1 MKHLLLG
8 MTAFGMLA
16 QAAWSAEMRVWM
28 SRQGG
33 TLEAEF
39 VSIDAENVTLST
51 KESKQMKLK
60 FNDLSLADRQH
71 LVEVAGAPESIIT
84 SGKPGLV
91 EKDVRIDSKTFKR
104 LDDKLTFGIGS
115 SVAFELLESQHFLI
129 GVAGNVR
136 PQAIAETAERL
147 WHGMAFHHMNFRRD
161 WGDKRQLVLLVE
173 DRGTYKDLGK
183 WHVDFLAAQKMA
195 DAAQRIAATWD
206 RVGSTSIHLPDDM
219 REKRKLNDVALVF
232 NVKSADMY
240 RKDLSPFSTH
250 GLADCLIT
258 KQMGG
263 VSSYGAEGYFAVT
276 TGHAFYKEISLA
288 GKSETNLLSVEGSQN
303 DEISSK
309 RGFEDG
315 TSWARSL
322 RPLVKR
328 GKVKAELGAMLK
340 WKPEELTPERLVLIY
355 SFAYFMQSDSKRL
368 SEFAKMVRRVES
380 SKQIPSPE
388 EIAKIFGFA
397 TVAEFDADWMK
408 FITEGDFK

>member
-1 MKHLLLG
+1 

-39 VSIDAENVTLST
+39 VSINGEVVTLST
-51 KESKQMKLK
+51 KDSKQMKLK
-60 FNDLSLADRQH
+60 VNDLSLADRQH

-91 EKDVRIDSKTFKR
+91 EKDVRLDSKTFKR
-104 LDDKLTFGIGS
+104 IDEKLALGS
-115 SVAFELLESQHFLI
+115 ASSLEFELLETPHFLI

-136 PQAIAETAERL
+136 PQAIAETSERL

-161 WGDKRQLVLLVE
+161 WGDKRQLVLLVQ
-173 DRGTYKDLGK
+173 DRDSYKELGK
-183 WHVDFLAAQKMA
+183 WYVDFLAAQQQRN
-195 DAAQRIAATWD
+195 AAERTAATWE
-206 RVGSTSIHLPDDM
+206 RLGSTSMHLPDDM
-219 REKRKLNDVALVF
+219 REKHKLNDVALVF
-232 NVKSADMY
+232 NVRDADKY
-240 RKDLSPFSTH
+240 RKDLSPFPTH
-250 GLADCLIT
+250 GLAGCLIS

-263 VSSYGAEGYFAVT
+263 VSSFGAEGYFAVT

-315 TSWARSL
+315 TSWARTL

-355 SFAYFMQSDSKRL
+355 AFAYYMQSDSKRL
-368 SEFAKMVRRVES
+368 SEFAKMVRRIES
-380 SKQIPSPE
+380 SKQIPAPE

-397 TVAEFDADWMK
+397 TVAEFDADWTK